1 MYFNI
6 ISFHSFYQWTKTC
19 SKAADVTTLEQCQEH
34 CPDVVTAAFEHVFVR
49 LVRVTK
55 IMRILNNYDLRSIF

>member
-1 MYFNI
+1 M
-6 ISFHSFYQWTKTC
+6 KTC
-19 SKAADVTTLEQCQEH
+19 SKAADVTTLEQRQEH

-55 IMRILNNYDLRSIF
+55 IMRILNNYDLCSIF